1 MSGVLP
7 AGLSLIVD
15 DAPRLSTSAAERVL
29 AEVDDERR
37 RRLVVSLQK
46 ALRNRRKKDNKKA
59 AKSRATSAKPDAE
72 LAAGACAVRVA
83 HGDLRAEVVHAA
95 MRTHSALSSVCLE
108 LEGVDPFDR
117 YAIDAGD
124 GRAATIRRLLQECLD
139 RIESVVAAPAARAPP
154 NALVAPETQS
164 IVYKF
169 LSRLV
174 GVGVGT
180 IRMLRRSDVDKLERT
195 AAVLLQTLVEERAC
209 WQIVYVPTG
218 AAEADTL
225 PSDVAV

>member
-1 MSGVLP
+1 MGFVRASFPNRASFRGPGDGAAATLAMSGVLP
-7 AGLSLIVD
+7 ASLNLIVD
-15 DAPRLSTSAAERVL
+15 DAPGLSTSAAERVL

-83 HGDLRAEVVHAA
+83 HGDLRAEAVHGA

-139 RIESVVAAPAARAPP
+139 RIESVVAVPAARAPP

-180 IRMLRRSDVDKLERT
+180 IRRLW
-195 AAVLLQTLVEERAC
+195 C
-209 WQIVYVPTG
+209 
-218 AAEADTL
+218 
-225 PSDVAV
+225 